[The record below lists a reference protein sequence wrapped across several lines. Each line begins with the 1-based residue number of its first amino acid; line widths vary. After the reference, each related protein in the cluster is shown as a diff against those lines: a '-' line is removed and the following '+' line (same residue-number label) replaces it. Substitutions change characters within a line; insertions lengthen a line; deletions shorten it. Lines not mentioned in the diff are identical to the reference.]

1 MNAQEISNMNLVPQI
16 SNEFDELMSLARHD
30 VELAN
35 AVTDL
40 LEGGLPFV
48 VADVDNL
55 STSPTGDRVFT
66 YHLPEQL
73 KVLVAAARARK
84 VEAVNVPAR
93 S

>member
-1 MNAQEISNMNLVPQI
+1 MNYIPQI
-16 SNEFDELMSLARHD
+16 SSEFDELISLARHD
-30 VELAN
+30 VDLAN
-35 AVTDL
+35 AVRDF

-48 VADVDNL
+48 AADVDNL
-55 STSPTGDRVFT
+55 TTSPTGDRVLT

-84 VEAVNVPAR
+84 VEAVNVPAG